1 VAATVLFNTTVA
13 AAAAMIAWLGVEKL
27 RDGHATTLGA
37 ASGAIAGLVGITPA
51 CNVVT
56 PVGAI
61 VLGLIVGGAC
71 AFAVSFKTRF
81 GYDDSLDVVGI
92 HLVGGVIGSLLV
104 GILAS
109 QVATG
114 EAASRACSTAAAW
127 PAGQADGRRR
137 GRLRL
142 LLRPVLR
149 LGLIVDRTIGFRISE
164 EEELQ
169 GVDETTH
176 AETGYELGGIR
187 SGGFAGAGTSR
198 ATSVATGAGRVQ
210 A

>member
-1 VAATVLFNTTVA
+1 
-13 AAAAMIAWLGVEKL
+13 M
-27 RDGHATTLGA
+27 
-37 ASGAIAGLVGITPA
+37 
-51 CNVVT
+51 
-56 PVGAI
+56 
-61 VLGLIVGGAC
+61 
-71 AFAVSFKTRF
+71 
-81 GYDDSLDVVGI
+81 GI

-104 GILAS
+104 GVLAS

-114 EAASRACSTAAAW
+114 E
-127 PAGQADGRRR
+127 DGIEGLLYGGGLAQL
-137 GRLRL
+137 GRQTVAVVAVFAFSFVVSYL
-142 LLRPVLR
+142 LGVL
-149 LGLIVDRTIGFRISE
+149 VDRTIGFRISE

-198 ATSVATGAGRVQ
+198 ATSVPTGAGQVK

>member
-1 VAATVLFNTTVA
+1 VAT
-13 AAAAMIAWLGVEKL
+13 AAAMIAWLGVEKL

-56 PVGAI
+56 PIGAI

-71 AFAVSFKTRF
+71 AFAVSFKYRF
-81 GYDDSLDVVGI
+81 GYDDSLDVIGI
-92 HLVGGVIGSLLV
+92 HLVGGILGSLLV
-104 GILAS
+104 GVLAS

-114 EAASRACSTAAAW
+114 EGGIEGVLYGGGL
-127 PAGQADGRRR
+127 GQLGKQTVAV
-137 GRLRL
+137 LAVFAYSFVLSYL
-142 LLRPVLR
+142 LGMAVEK
-149 LGLIVDRTIGFRISE
+149 TIGFRISE

-187 SGGFAGAGTSR
+187 SGGFAGVGTTRAPSVPAGAASEK
-198 ATSVATGAGRVQ
+198 VQ
-210 A
+210 S